1 MIGWWW
7 CICRRGTFSTFYLLQ
22 IGKINST
29 STYKWWSLCYKVQH
43 QLWFNKPNIWTNSMI
58 MLTLYSKLFKFH
70 HIFLKI
76 NGWKHTKFKHFT
88 EASHY
93 LRCIFIKNS
102 KIFVLL
108 LSSHITNQI
117 CNIWTEMKSIS
128 LWYLSDICQICLSM
142 KWKQNFDIVWDVAQP
157 GAWCGGGGDLS

>member
-7 CICRRGTFSTFYLLQ
+7 CICRRGMFSTFYLLQ

-43 QLWFNKPNIWTNSMI
+43 QLWFNKPNIWTKSMI
-58 MLTLYSKLFKFH
+58 MLTLYSKLFNFH

-88 EASHY
+88 EDSNY
-93 LRCIFIKNS
+93 FRCIFIMNS
-102 KIFVLL
+102 KLLDTVEIKYAIFGLKWKVLVYVIWVIFVRLAWAWSENKIL
-108 LSSHITNQI
+108 IL
-117 CNIWTEMKSIS
+117 CEM
-128 LWYLSDICQICLSM
+128 
-142 KWKQNFDIVWDVAQP
+142 
-157 GAWCGGGGDLS
+157 